1 MHRGNKG
8 FTLIELMLSM
18 AFIAILLIAI
28 TMLTVQLSNIYN
40 RGITLRGVDV
50 AGRSIANQ
58 LRRDI
63 AQQSA
68 FEVIVDDNY
77 IIDPSIN
84 GRLCTGQYSYVWNI
98 GEALENDSIDL
109 IKYSGAK
116 ASIPIKF
123 ARVLDAS
130 GEVCVKDPATSLY
143 PDIDFDKATELVS
156 VADKSLAI
164 HDFSVSQIKKD
175 ALTGEALYS
184 FSYTIGTNE
193 QDFID
198 SANKQCKAPGD
209 SGSSRREFA
218 YCSIN
223 SFDIIVKTG
232 SALD

>member
-1 MHRGNKG
+1 MNRYNKG

-40 RGITLRGVDV
+40 RGIILRGVDV

-68 FEVIVDDNY
+68 FEVIDDNY
-77 IIDPSIN
+77 IINPSIS

-98 GEALENDSIDL
+98 GEALEDDSIDL

-116 ASIPIKF
+116 AIIPIKF
-123 ARVLDAS
+123 AKILDAS
-130 GEVCVKDPATSLY
+130 GDVCVKDPTTSLY

-156 VADKSLAI
+156 VADESLAI

-209 SGSSRREFA
+209 SGSSRRDFA